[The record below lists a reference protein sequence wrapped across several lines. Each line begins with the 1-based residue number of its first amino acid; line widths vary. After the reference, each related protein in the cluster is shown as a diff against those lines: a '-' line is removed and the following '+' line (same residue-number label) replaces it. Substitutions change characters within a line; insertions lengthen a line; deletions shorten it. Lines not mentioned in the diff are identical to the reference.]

1 MWGDWNSTCGCEV
14 AQSLVLLQISASLF
28 STSKG
33 GFEIAPEKQ
42 SQILLA
48 GFSNWLLCC
57 QSYWLLCQTIFHQA
71 VGGCVEEGAARC
83 LVLVQSA
90 RCRGSVK
97 CC

>member
-28 STSKG
+28 STSKA

-48 GFSNWLLCC
+48 AFPNWLLCC
-57 QSYWLLCQTIFHQA
+57 QSNWLPCRTVFHRG

-83 LVLVQSA
+83 LVLVQSVW
-90 RCRGSVK
+90 CRGSVK